1 MSRSYP
7 LREQGTFLVVERTG
21 WDRRLSVVADGK
33 RLVGHAGAV
42 LLRRAASP
50 G

>member
-7 LREQGTFLVVERTG
+7 LREQGAFLVVEG
-21 WDRRLSVVADGK
+21 WDRRLSVVADAK
-33 RLVGHAGAV
+33 RLIGHAGAV
-42 LLRRAASP
+42 LLRRCADRT